1 MNVVR
6 SENGKRVLS
15 VEKWHKCS
23 LTSLDWVDIAVSTNY
38 QTLNLLAK
46 GQLLDSLILPM
57 IPHEH
62 TDKKTIM
69 KVYFLQDLIH
79 KKNIHKQQSL

>member
-1 MNVVR
+1 
-6 SENGKRVLS
+6 
-15 VEKWHKCS
+15 
-23 LTSLDWVDIAVSTNY
+23 
-38 QTLNLLAK
+38 
-46 GQLLDSLILPM
+46 M

-79 KKNIHKQQSL
+79 KKNIHKQQQ